1 MLSKLRKTA
10 VQGLIA
16 GLIGYAA
23 VALFFAAAN
32 LMAGRPV
39 LYTAAG
45 LGSLFAPAGDL
56 PGSVTVAAAPVI
68 AFNGVHMFLSVCVG
82 MAAAW
87 LVYEAEEH
95 HEFWYILLLLFVALY
110 LFGVL
115 ILGVIGA
122 ELMGVLTWGS
132 ALAGNAAWLFPVLA
146 YLLWAHRALLSELG
160 EDEIEARA

>member
-1 MLSKLRKTA
+1 MPSKLQRIA
-10 VQGLIA
+10 VQGLAA

-23 VALFFAAAN
+23 VALFFVAVN
-32 LMAGRPV
+32 LITGRPA

-45 LGSLFAPAGDL
+45 LGSFLTSVNGA

-82 MAAAW
+82 MASAW

-115 ILGVIGA
+115 VFGVFGA
-122 ELMGVLTWGS
+122 ELIGVLTWGS
-132 ALAGNAAWLFPVLA
+132 AVAGNAAWLLPVLG
-146 YLLWAHRALLSELG
+146 YLLWTHRSLLRALG
-160 EDEIEARA
+160 DDEVEARA

>member
-1 MLSKLRKTA
+1 MSTKLRKTA
-10 VQGLIA
+10 VQGLVA

-23 VALFFAAAN
+23 VALFFAAEN
-32 LMAGRPV
+32 LIAGRP
-39 LYTAAG
+39 LLFTAAG
-45 LGSLFAPAGDL
+45 LGSLLAPAEGWSSTV
-56 PGSVTVAAAPVI
+56 GVAAAPAI

-82 MAAAW
+82 MTTSW

-115 ILGVIGA
+115 VFGVIGA
-122 ELMGVLTWGS
+122 ELLGVLSWGS
-132 ALAGNAAWLFPVLA
+132 ALAGNAAWLLPVLA
-146 YLLWAHRALLSELG
+146 YLFWVHRPLLGELG

>member
-1 MLSKLRKTA
+1 
-10 VQGLIA
+10 VA

-23 VALFFAAAN
+23 VALFFVVLN
-32 LMAGRPV
+32 LAVGRPA

-45 LGSLFAPAGDL
+45 LGAFFTSLEGFG
-56 PGSVTVAAAPVI
+56 GEVTVAAGPVI
-68 AFNGVHMFLSVCVG
+68 AFNGIHMLLSVSVG

-115 ILGVIGA
+115 SFGVFGA
-122 ELMGVLTWGS
+122 ELTGVLSWGS
-132 ALAGNAAWLFPVLA
+132 AVAGNAAWLLPVLG
-146 YLLWAHRALLSELG
+146 YLLWMHPRLLRELG
-160 EDEIEARA
+160 RDELEARA